1 MPEQREYST
10 AILSYQHLI
19 STITQAILVSAIR
32 LRHMRS
38 THKVQ
43 PARCTKAEDFSL
55 PLEVAPVLHDYGI
68 LLNAEQSFHRQAK
81 FIPD

>member
-1 MPEQREYST
+1 
-10 AILSYQHLI
+10 
-19 STITQAILVSAIR
+19 
-32 LRHMRS
+32 MRS